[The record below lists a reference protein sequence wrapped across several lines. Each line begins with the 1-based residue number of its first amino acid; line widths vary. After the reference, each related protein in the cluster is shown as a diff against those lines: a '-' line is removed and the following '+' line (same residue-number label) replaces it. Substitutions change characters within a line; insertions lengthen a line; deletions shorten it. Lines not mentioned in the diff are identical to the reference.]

1 MHFRRGPLNS
11 SPLQQSRASNF
22 TRLMS
27 IDNAGINYHPVLFWF
42 FLTLSF
48 VEQLEQIK
56 STLFANV
63 SPVPSTSEG
72 HQTLVF
78 EFHAEFW
85 EGASTNTD
93 IKWKL

>member
-1 MHFRRGPLNS
+1 MHFREGPLNS
-11 SPLQQSRASNF
+11 FPLQENVASNF

-27 IDNAGINYHPVLFWF
+27 IDNAEINNHP
-42 FLTLSF
+42 FLILSF
-48 VEQLEQIK
+48 VEQLEHIK

-85 EGASTNTD
+85 EGVSTNTD